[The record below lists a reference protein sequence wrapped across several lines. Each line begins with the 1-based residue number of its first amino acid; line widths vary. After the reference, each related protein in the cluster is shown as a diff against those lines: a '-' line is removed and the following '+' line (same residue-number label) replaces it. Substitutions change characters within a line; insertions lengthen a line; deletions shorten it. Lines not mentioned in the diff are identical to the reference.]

1 MWLTAEATVKPSLF
15 TDFSVKLHDFTRG
28 SKIARVF
35 KILVMQSEEVLFR
48 EIKPIVNTYI
58 ITQTYLLMLIL

>member
-1 MWLTAEATVKPSLF
+1 MWLTAEATVNPSLF
-15 TDFSVKLHDFTRG
+15 TDFSVKLHDFTWS
-28 SKIARVF
+28 SKIVRVS

-58 ITQTYLLMLIL
+58 IT